1 LSTPSRRKVRPPAAV
16 PEPSRSELRN
26 EEARAALKP
35 LAPGEWPIGL
45 RVAIAVSMAL
55 ALGNLIAFALG
66 AKIGGKHPGAGVLS
80 FSVLT
85 GMMAAGMWLRRYWA
99 VLAFE
104 ALLTIIIIV
113 FSLFLVEASNVE
125 ALVLCVGV
133 IGAGGWLFWKLVRV
147 MSRLAAPRD
156 AEA

>member
-1 LSTPSRRKVRPPAAV
+1 LSTPSRRKVRPAAP

-26 EEARAALKP
+26 EEARAALEP

-45 RVAIAVSMAL
+45 SVAIATATAL
-55 ALGNLIAFALG
+55 ALGNLIAFLLG

-80 FSVLT
+80 FTALL
-85 GMMAAGMWLRRYWA
+85 GLMAAGMYLRRYWA

-104 ALLTIIIIV
+104 ALLTVIIIV
-113 FSLFLVEASNVE
+113 FSLFLIEASNVE

-133 IGAGGWLFWKLVRV
+133 IGSGGWLFWKLVRV
-147 MSRLAAPRD
+147 MSRLATPGD